1 MCLTTL
7 CMQLILTIYIPV
19 EFVVL
24 LKHHKT
30 TNSKSSEH
38 YTFDKAN
45 YNSIIAGL
53 KNIDLFSLFEN
64 SSVDFVKHITY
75 SLYGCLLLQSKRRC
89 RVRKANMFPLC
100 MSAAAIKEK
109 VKYQTLEEV

>member
-1 MCLTTL
+1 MLTLSLFPKYMCLTTL

-64 SSVDFVKHITY
+64 SSVDFVKHIT
-75 SLYGCLLLQSKRRC
+75 
-89 RVRKANMFPLC
+89 FPLW

-109 VKYQTLEEV
+109 V